1 MTLNRVII
9 SGGGTGGHIFPAI
22 AIAEAL
28 KAQNPGIDILFVGAN
43 GKMEMEKVPQ
53 AGFSIKG
60 LNIAGLNRKN
70 LLKNATL
77 PFKIMTSM
85 SSAFSIVRSFHP
97 QLVIGVGGYASGPT
111 LQVANWLKIPT
122 LIQEQNSFPG
132 KTNMLLAKKA
142 KAICVAY
149 PQMDRFFPKDVTH
162 LTGNPVRKDLIHG
175 LPNKQDG
182 FAFYG
187 LDASRK
193 TVFIMGGS
201 LGAGSI
207 NAAVVHALEE
217 LRRQDGIQI
226 LWQCGKGYFEEYQKL
241 DLPSHIKLLPFIE
254 RMDLA
259 YAVADVIISR
269 AGATSISELTLVG
282 KPCILV
288 PSPNVTE
295 DHQTKNALS
304 LTSRDAAV
312 LVPDNKVVEML
323 WPSIHALLDD
333 ASKAESLAQAIKTLA
348 LPNAT
353 EDIVRICNQLIN
365 HDN

>member
-1 MTLNRVII
+1 
-9 SGGGTGGHIFPAI
+9 
-22 AIAEAL
+22 
-28 KAQNPGIDILFVGAN
+28 
-43 GKMEMEKVPQ
+43 
-53 AGFSIKG
+53 
-60 LNIAGLNRKN
+60 
-70 LLKNATL
+70 
-77 PFKIMTSM
+77 
-85 SSAFSIVRSFHP
+85 
-97 QLVIGVGGYASGPT
+97 
-111 LQVANWLKIPT
+111 
-122 LIQEQNSFPG
+122 
-132 KTNMLLAKKA
+132 
-142 KAICVAY
+142 
-149 PQMDRFFPKDVTH
+149 
-162 LTGNPVRKDLIHG
+162 VRKDLIHG

-269 AGATSISELTLVG
+269 AGATSISELTIVG

-312 LVPDNKVVEML
+312 LVPDNKVVQLL

-333 ASKAESLAQAIKTLA
+333 ASKAASLAQAIKTLA

>member
-1 MTLNRVII
+1 MTLNRIII
-9 SGGGTGGHIFPAI
+9 SGGGTGGHIYPAI

-28 KAQNPGIDILFVGAN
+28 KTQHPGIDILFVGAH

-53 AGFSIKG
+53 AGFPIKG
-60 LNIAGLNRKN
+60 LKIAGFNRKN
-70 LLKNATL
+70 LLKNAAL
-77 PFKIMTSM
+77 PFKILNSI
-85 SSAFSIVRSFHP
+85 SSAYSIVKSFKP

-132 KTNMLLAKKA
+132 KTNMILAKKA

-149 PQMDRFFPKDVTH
+149 PDMDRFFPKEVIH

-175 LPNKQDG
+175 VPNKQEG
-182 FAFYG
+182 FDFYG
-187 LDASRK
+187 LDAAK
-193 TVFIMGGS
+193 QTVFIMGGS

-207 NAAVVHALEE
+207 NLAVVNAVEKLKRLE
-217 LRRQDGIQI
+217 DIQVI
-226 LWQCGKGYFEEYQKL
+226 WQCGKGYFETYNKL

-295 DHQTKNALS
+295 DHQTKNAMS
-304 LTSRDAAV
+304 LTTRNAAI
-312 LVPDNKVVEML
+312 LVPDNKVEGLL
-323 WPSIHALLDD
+323 WSTVQEILTDSSQAKTL
-333 ASKAESLAQAIKTLA
+333 SEAIKQLA

-353 EDIVRICNQLIN
+353 EDIVRICNQLTT
-365 HDN
+365 HDK

>member
-1 MTLNRVII
+1 
-9 SGGGTGGHIFPAI
+9 
-22 AIAEAL
+22 
-28 KAQNPGIDILFVGAN
+28 
-43 GKMEMEKVPQ
+43 
-53 AGFSIKG
+53 
-60 LNIAGLNRKN
+60 
-70 LLKNATL
+70 
-77 PFKIMTSM
+77 M

-149 PQMDRFFPKDVTH
+149 PQMDRFFPKDVIH

-207 NAAVVHALEE
+207 NAAVVNALEE

-269 AGATSISELTLVG
+269 AGATSISELTIVG

-333 ASKAESLAQAIKTLA
+333 ASTAESLAQSIKTLA

>member
-77 PFKIMTSM
+77 PLKIMTSM

-149 PQMDRFFPKDVTH
+149 PQMERFFPKDVIH

-175 LPNKQDG
+175 LPNKQD
-182 FAFYG
+182 
-187 LDASRK
+187 
-193 TVFIMGGS
+193 IMGGS

-207 NAAVVHALEE
+207 NAAVVNALEE

-241 DLPSHIKLLPFIE
+241 DLPGNIKLLPFIE

-333 ASKAESLAQAIKTLA
+333 ASKAESLAQSIKTLA

>member
-77 PFKIMTSM
+77 PLKIMTSM

-122 LIQEQNSFPG
+122 LIQEQNSFP
-132 KTNMLLAKKA
+132 
-142 KAICVAY
+142 
-149 PQMDRFFPKDVTH
+149 QMERFFPKDVIH

-182 FAFYG
+182 FVFYG

-217 LRRQDGIQI
+217 LSSQDGIQI

-241 DLPSHIKLLPFIE
+241 DLPGNIKLLPFIE

-333 ASKAESLAQAIKTLA
+333 ASKAESLAQSIKTLA